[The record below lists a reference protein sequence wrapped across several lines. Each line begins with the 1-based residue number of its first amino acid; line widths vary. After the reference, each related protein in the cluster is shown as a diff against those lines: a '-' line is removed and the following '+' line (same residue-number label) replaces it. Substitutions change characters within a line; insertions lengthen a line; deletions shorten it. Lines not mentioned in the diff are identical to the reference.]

1 MAEILD
7 YASGPPRAADI
18 AADGFIGVIRYL
30 SPARPGAEGWMTG
43 KPLRRAEVHDLQVHG
58 LGIAACWQFGA
69 GSVGESDVMR
79 GYEGGL
85 QDARAADNTLADLD
99 LGALPVF
106 FAVDFDISL
115 DQWNNTAVHY
125 FRGCVDVLGVERVGI
140 YGHSRA
146 CDWAREDGVI
156 GPAGP
161 NHHLMWQTT
170 AWSGG
175 VVHSRAVLLQYRHN
189 VPGPSG
195 VLVDVNAV
203 RHPWW
208 GQSPPG
214 VEPGTETPEEPPPMN
229 SMFSTE
235 QFLADRDL
243 LTSRDTGVRNERR
256 LWVCLHTDESAVNN
270 PAGPAWTADRLAEY
284 NREVTDPMGARG
296 SYHLGIDR
304 TGRVVRQND
313 DIFGSWSVASSG
325 NNTAFHIC
333 LTGTAHQSRDQWF
346 SHVDQLTKAAD
357 VVAHYCLLYGIDI
370 RRAVAGD
377 LRANVSGICG
387 HGDFTAGLG
396 GTTHWD
402 PGGYGD
408 MYPGVVAGGG
418 GFPWDDFVGMVHEA
432 ADRRR

>member
-229 SMFSTE
+229 SIFQPSS
-235 QFLADRDL
+235 
-243 LTSRDTGVRNERR
+243 TSR
-256 LWVCLHTDESAVNN
+256 
-270 PAGPAWTADRLAEY
+270 
-284 NREVTDPMGARG
+284 
-296 SYHLGIDR
+296 
-304 TGRVVRQND
+304 
-313 DIFGSWSVASSG
+313 
-325 NNTAFHIC
+325 
-333 LTGTAHQSRDQWF
+333 TGT
-346 SHVDQLTKAAD
+346 
-357 VVAHYCLLYGIDI
+357 Y
-370 RRAVAGD
+370 
-377 LRANVSGICG
+377 
-387 HGDFTAGLG
+387 
-396 GTTHWD
+396 
-402 PGGYGD
+402 
-408 MYPGVVAGGG
+408 
-418 GFPWDDFVGMVHEA
+418 
-432 ADRRR
+432 